1 MEIIRQSAAP
11 EGNPSRQDP
20 ANRRWFSRLAST
32 KGVAMLGALILACG
46 VGLQSQAH
54 ASDKAVGTLFGAGV
68 GALAGQQFGG
78 RDGAVVG
85 GVIGA
90 VVGNQ
95 IAHADGRHY
104 RGDFRG
110 PSIIFGPPIWSG
122 HGRHYREERRWR
134 RHIRRERAER
144 RGYREGYRD
153 GRRDA
158 RRHEDHRRGGRSRWS
173 TRY

>member
-1 MEIIRQSAAP
+1 MENIKINSI
-11 EGNPSRQDP
+11 
-20 ANRRWFSRLAST
+20 RLAGS
-32 KGVAMLGALILACG
+32 KGIAMLSALILACG
-46 VGLQSQAH
+46 FGLHSQAQ
-54 ASDKAVGTLFGAGV
+54 ASERAVGTLFGAGV
-68 GALAGQQFGG
+68 GALAGQSFGG

-95 IAHADGRHY
+95 IAHAESRHY
-104 RGDFRG
+104 RGGHHG

-122 HGRHYREERRWR
+122 HDRHFREERRWR
-134 RHIRRERAER
+134 RQARRERAAR
-144 RGYREGYRD
+144 RSYREGYRQ

-158 RRHEDHRRGGRSRWS
+158 RRGDDHRRGGRSRWS